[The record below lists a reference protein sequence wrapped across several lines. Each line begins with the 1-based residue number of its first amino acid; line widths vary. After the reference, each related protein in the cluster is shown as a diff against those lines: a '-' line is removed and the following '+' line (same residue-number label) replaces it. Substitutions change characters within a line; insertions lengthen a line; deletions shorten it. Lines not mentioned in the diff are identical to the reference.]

1 MSDKS
6 RSAAASADQRKV
18 IVERTYR
25 ARVDELWDL
34 WTTKEGFESW
44 WGPDGF
50 RAEVHAIEAR
60 VGGALRYD
68 MIADSPEMV
77 AAMRQMGRPSS
88 HPTSATFTELE
99 LHQRLAITSQIDFLP
114 GVTPYENTI
123 AVDFHPSGDSVRMVV
138 TLDPLHSDELTK
150 MSTQGFTSQLGKLDQ
165 RFA

>member
-6 RSAAASADQRKV
+6 RSAAQSAAKPKV
-18 IVERTYR
+18 VVERTYR
-25 ARVDELWDL
+25 APVEELWDL

-60 VGGALRYD
+60 LGGALRYD

-77 AAMRQMGRPSS
+77 AAMKQMSRPSS
-88 HPTSATFTELE
+88 HPTSAKFTEIE
-99 LHQRLAITSQIDFLP
+99 LQRRLAITSLIDFLP

-138 TLDPLHSDELTK
+138 TLDPLHSDELTR
-150 MSTQGFTSQLGKLDQ
+150 MSTQGFTSQLGKLDR
-165 RFA
+165 RFG